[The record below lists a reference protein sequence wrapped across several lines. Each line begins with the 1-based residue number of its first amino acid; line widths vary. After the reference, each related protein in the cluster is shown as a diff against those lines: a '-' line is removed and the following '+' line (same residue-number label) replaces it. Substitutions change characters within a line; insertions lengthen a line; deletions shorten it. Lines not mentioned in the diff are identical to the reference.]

1 MKRNSVGWFEI
12 PVSDMKRA
20 IRFYE
25 TVLDVKLS
33 HQVLGTLE
41 MAWFPEIENGPGS
54 PGSLVF
60 HKEFYKPSTDGVL
73 IYFTSPSGDI
83 NNEEKKAEA
92 AGGKILIQKRQI
104 SEDIGYMT
112 VLLDSEGNR
121 IALHSRR

>member
-20 IRFYE
+20 IKFYE
-25 TVLDVKLS
+25 KVFSVKLS

-54 PGSLVF
+54 PGSLVY
-60 HKEFYKPSTDGVL
+60 HKEFYKPSSDGVL

-83 NNEEKKAEA
+83 KNEEKRVES
-92 AGGKILIQKRQI
+92 AGGKVLIPKRLI
-104 SEDIGYMT
+104 SEEIGYMT
-112 VLLDSEGNR
+112 VILDSEGNR
-121 IALHSRR
+121 IALHSRK